1 MPFRSPGRTQP
12 DRRLPC
18 QKMHMLWFGSN
29 HSDAASRGT
38 EKILQ
43 CLWFSSTRSPCDGG
57 ATCRDSHK
65 FGFPS
70 RPIWKRWFVP
80 RLRRRLRPLCQSAS
94 GLDWKVVLFDFDQGA
109 LEFASNQLS
118 ISKTTSDLSS
128 LVDDSFDVIWAYHV
142 AEHWR
147 SIDDSFND
155 LDRLI
160 KPGGKLV
167 IATPNARSWEKYLRP
182 AHFKYYYQAWRNRG
196 LSPVNALKLLLSYDS
211 VFAGILHGTSTPTPR
226 KACIASVRGE
236 DIPQNSGSGLT
247 PIPTLN
253 PPLYHRISR
262 QTLPLAESATA
273 KTSMDIGSGCC
284 PCPVGIGATLIS
296 DF

>member
-211 VFAGILHGTSTPTPR
+211 VFCWDPPRHLYAYTPE
-226 KACIASVRGE
+226 S
-236 DIPQNSGSGLT
+236 L
-247 PIPTLN
+247 
-253 PPLYHRISR
+253 HRIGARRGYSTELR
-262 QTLPLAESATA
+262 VGANTDPYFEPAAISSHLPPNASTR
-273 KTSMDIGSGCC
+273 
-284 PCPVGIGATLIS
+284 
-296 DF
+296 